1 MRPAAVPVW
10 ASVGDC
16 ERSEDAGAGALPG
29 LGEAEVEDLHLAVRR
44 DLHVGGLQ
52 VAVDDALLVRLL
64 ERLGDLPRDRERL
77 VDRDRPALQPLG
89 EVLAGDELHGEEVAD
104 EPSASVALSK
114 P

>member
-1 MRPAAVPVW
+1 MPVW

-16 ERSEDAGAGALPG
+16 DRSDGRGAGVPAPG
-29 LGEAEVEDLHLAVRR
+29 LGEAEVEHLHLAVRR
-44 DLHVGGLQ
+44 ELDVGGLQ

-64 ERLGDLPRDRERL
+64 ERLGDLLRDRERL
-77 VDRDRPALQPLG
+77 VDRDRAALQPLG
-89 EVLAGDELHGEEVAD
+89 EVLAGDELHREEVGG